1 MRRIRNLLAILI
13 VIIATAG
20 AAKADTLDTLA
31 AGGAGGWLNTEQPV
45 TRAQMEGR
53 LILLDFWTYGC
64 VNCMQI
70 IPDLEA
76 LEHQFGDK
84 LLIIGVHSAKFK
96 GEQGS
101 RRILAAAQRF
111 GLKHPVINDSDFAI
125 WKSMAVNAWPTQVL
139 LGADGQEIARYTGE
153 GHRAE
158 IAAAIDKN
166 IGSVKTTTPAPVL
179 AKNAKETSPLW
190 FPARIVKAGGM
201 FYIADSG
208 HDRIIGITA
217 DGKITAVIGAG
228 VRGLK
233 DGDFKTAQFN
243 APRGMDVQGD
253 IMLVA
258 DTGNHALREVNLK
271 TGQVTTLA
279 GDGTRGS
286 DYTVQDKKAGDVQL
300 ASPWD
305 VKFDPD
311 PAHHRAVIAMAG
323 LHQLWSY
330 DLVKNTLSVIA
341 GSGYEGL
348 SDGVANDAKLAQP
361 SALSFGKD
369 GTLYFAD
376 AESSAI
382 RALKGEE
389 VTTLIGTGL
398 FDFGLVDG
406 KYPTALLQ
414 HAQGLAVR
422 ENKIYIADT
431 YNNAMRVYDLVAQ
444 ELSTLKGRG
453 EPFAEP
459 GDILADENA
468 VYIVDTNNHVIKKRD
483 SVTDKITTLMLTR

>member
-1 MRRIRNLLAILI
+1 M
-13 VIIATAG
+13 
-20 AAKADTLDTLA
+20 
-31 AGGAGGWLNTEQPV
+31 
-45 TRAQMEGR
+45 
-53 LILLDFWTYGC
+53 
-64 VNCMQI
+64 
-70 IPDLEA
+70 
-76 LEHQFGDK
+76 
-84 LLIIGVHSAKFK
+84 
-96 GEQGS
+96 
-101 RRILAAAQRF
+101 
-111 GLKHPVINDSDFAI
+111 
-125 WKSMAVNAWPTQVL
+125 
-139 LGADGQEIARYTGE
+139 
-153 GHRAE
+153 
-158 IAAAIDKN
+158 
-166 IGSVKTTTPAPVL
+166 
-179 AKNAKETSPLW
+179 
-190 FPARIVKAGGM
+190 
-201 FYIADSG
+201 
-208 HDRIIGITA
+208 
-217 DGKITAVIGAG
+217 IGAG

-243 APRGMDVQGD
+243 APRGMDVRGD

-286 DYTVQDKKAGDVQL
+286 YYTVQDKKAEMFNWPRHGM
-300 ASPWD
+300 
-305 VKFDPD
+305 KFDPD